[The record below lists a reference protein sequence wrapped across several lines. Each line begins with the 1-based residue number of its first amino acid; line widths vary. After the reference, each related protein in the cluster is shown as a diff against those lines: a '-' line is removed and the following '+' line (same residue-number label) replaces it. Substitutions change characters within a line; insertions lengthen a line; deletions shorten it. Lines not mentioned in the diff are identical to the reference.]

1 MTGTEDVRLETFLLC
16 SILIF
21 TQVAS
26 KIMFVSL
33 TGDLLNAVLCS
44 QGVCMYTLV
53 SSVQTLFLMH
63 AQAVLKRVWYND
75 EPYIAYHLQ

>member
-1 MTGTEDVRLETFLLC
+1 MTGAEDVRFETFLLC

-26 KIMFVSL
+26 KSMFVSL

-44 QGVCMYTLV
+44 QGVCIYTLV
-53 SSVQTLFLMH
+53 SSGQTLFLMH
-63 AQAVLKRVWYND
+63 CQAKQKWVWCND
-75 EPYIAYHLQ
+75 EPCIAYHSQ